1 MLRVGQSTIQ
11 GIQMP
16 DSQPLATASHQETRG
31 CLVEAALTC
40 FAKFGYDATSIRLI
54 ATAAGKNSS
63 LISYYFKGKE
73 GLYREVFRHLLDRF
87 FPAPGVP
94 SGHDGALGAEG
105 NRARLRT
112 ILGRIL
118 SDVDAHFRSVDPL
131 KDAATRLFLAE
142 VHAPREEVKD
152 LLKSRLEPS
161 VQELRTCIRAIR
173 PDLPEADVDFWGI
186 TIQGSCVSHA
196 LRSEINALVWT
207 SADPDLPLDVMADRL
222 TAFVHTGLTC
232 A

>member
-1 MLRVGQSTIQ
+1 
-11 GIQMP
+11 MP
-16 DSQPLATASHQETRG
+16 DSQPPTTISHQETRG

-40 FAKFGYDATSIRLI
+40 FAKYGYDATSIRLI

-73 GLYREVFRHLLDRF
+73 GLYREVFQHLLDRF

-94 SGHDGALGAEG
+94 PGHDGVQEPEG
-105 NRARLRT
+105 NRPRLRA
-112 ILGRIL
+112 ILGKIL

-152 LLKSRLEPS
+152 LLKARLEPS
-161 VQELRTCIRAIR
+161 AQELRACIRAIR

-196 LRSEINALVWT
+196 LRSEINALIWT
-207 SADPDLPLDVMADRL
+207 SADPELPLDVMADRL
-222 TAFVHTGLTC
+222 TTFVYTGLTC